1 MKHTERFTLRAQKA
15 IEEAYQASHQLGHS
29 YVGTE
34 HLLLGLMREGE
45 GLACRCL
52 RRSGLEESAV
62 TELVTASA
70 GRGTPGPPA
79 QGLTPKAKKT
89 IELACED
96 ARRLGHGF
104 VGTEHL
110 LMGILRQSDCAGT
123 RAVEEAGV
131 DPNKLYTDVL
141 GVFDRP
147 EYRARP
153 EEGGART
160 AARRTDTRTLDQYS
174 RDLTDL
180 AAKGR
185 LDPVVGR
192 EKELD
197 RVIQILSRRTKNNPV
212 LIGEPGVGK
221 TAVAEAL
228 ARRIAAGD
236 VPEHL
241 RKKRIVALDIPS
253 MLAGT
258 KYRGD
263 FEDRMKAVL
272 KEVSRAGDVIL
283 FVDEMHT
290 IIGAGAAE
298 GAIDAANILKPSLG
312 RGLIQ
317 VIGATTLEEY
327 RSHVEKD
334 AALERRFQP
343 VTVPEPG
350 REESVRILMG
360 LRDRYEA
367 HHGLVI
373 TDEAIRAAVAL
384 SARYIHDRFLPD
396 KAIDLI
402 DEAASRVRMA
412 GSKVPEPVREA
423 EERVQSLRAM
433 KEQAVKD
440 QDFEG
445 AASLRDQEMR
455 QRQALDEAR
464 SAWTAKA
471 GGLRRQVTAE
481 DVAAVVSGWT
491 GVPVESL
498 TREESERLSRLE
510 EIIHRRLIG
519 QEEAVSAVCRAI
531 RLGRVGLADPGRPVG
546 SFLFLGPTGVGK
558 TELCRALAEAVYGDE
573 SAIIRVD
580 MSEYMEKHAVSRLIG
595 APPGY
600 VGHDEGGYLTDKVR
614 RRPWS
619 VVLFDEMEK
628 AHEDVWG
635 LLLQILEDGVLT
647 DSHGRRADFKNTVV
661 VMTSNVGA
669 RAIAGGGHSLGFS
682 GREDTAGERYELLK
696 ERVMEEAQRVF
707 RPELLNRVD
716 AIVVFRALEREQIR
730 AIAAGMLE
738 KVAGRLKARD
748 ITVEAE
754 PEALDA
760 LGSQGY
766 DPDYGARP
774 LRRKLRQTVED
785 PLAEMLLTGALRP
798 GDRAKVVLRDGAIRV
813 EKVDGEGEG

>member
-1 MKHTERFTLRAQKA
+1 MKTDRFTERARKA
-15 IEEAYQASHQLGHS
+15 IEEAYEASRELGHS

-34 HLLLGLMREGE
+34 HLLIGLMREGE

-52 RRSGLEESAV
+52 RRSGLEAV
-62 TELVTASA
+62 RMTELVTSSA

-79 QGLTPKAKKT
+79 QGLTPKARRS
-89 IELACED
+89 IELACCD
-96 ARRLGHGF
+96 AARLGHSF

-110 LMGILRQSDCAGT
+110 LMGILRQADCAGT
-123 RAVEEAGV
+123 KAVEEAGV
-131 DPNKLYTDVL
+131 DPNKLYTDVMDI
-141 GVFDRP
+141 FDRP
-147 EYRARP
+147 DYRARQ
-153 EEGGART
+153 EDGGART
-160 AARRTDTRTLDQYS
+160 LPRRSDTRVLDQYS
-174 RDLTDL
+174 RDLTEM
-180 AAKGR
+180 AARGQ

-197 RVIQILSRRTKNNPV
+197 RVIQILSRRTKNNPI

-228 ARRIAAGD
+228 ARRMAAGD

-241 RKKRIVALDIPS
+241 RRKRIAALDIPS

-263 FEDRMKAVL
+263 FEDRVKTVL
-272 KEVSRAGDVIL
+272 REVARAGDVIL

-298 GAIDAANILKPSLG
+298 GAIDAANILKPALG
-312 RGLIQ
+312 RGQIQ
-317 VIGATTLEEY
+317 MIGATTLEEY
-327 RSHVEKD
+327 RTHVEKD

-343 VTVPEPG
+343 VTVSEPT
-350 REESVRILMG
+350 REESVRILTG

-367 HHGLVI
+367 HHGLTI
-373 TDEAIRAAVAL
+373 TDEAIRAAVDL
-384 SARYIHDRFLPD
+384 SSRYITDRFLPD
-396 KAIDLI
+396 KAVDLI

-412 GSKVPEPVREA
+412 GARVPEGIKAA
-423 EERVQSLRAM
+423 EERVLSLRAA
-433 KEQAVKD
+433 KEQAVKA

-445 AASLRDQEMR
+445 AASLRDQER
-455 QRQALDEAR
+455 QGRAELDAVR
-464 SAWTAKA
+464 GAWTARA
-471 GGLRRQVTAE
+471 GAARLQVGAE

-498 TREESERLSRLE
+498 TREESERLSHLE
-510 EIIHRRLIG
+510 EIIHRRIVG

-573 SAIIRVD
+573 QAVIRVD

-600 VGHDEGGYLTDKVR
+600 VGHDEGGYLTEKVR
-614 RRPWS
+614 RKPWS

-647 DSHGRRADFKNTVV
+647 DSRSRKTDFKNTVI

-669 RAIAGGGHSLGFS
+669 QQIVGGSRALGFS
-682 GREDTAGERYELLK
+682 GREETDRSRYEDMSGH
-696 ERVMEEAQRVF
+696 VMEEARRVF
-707 RPELLNRVD
+707 RPELLNRMD
-716 AIVVFRALEREQIR
+716 AIVVFRPLAKDELRT
-730 AIAAGMLE
+730 IAAGLMD
-738 KVAGRLKARD
+738 KVADRLRARG
-748 ITVEAE
+748 VELE
-754 PEALDA
+754 VTEQALDA
-760 LGSQGY
+760 LGAEGY
-766 DPDYGARP
+766 DPAYGARP
-774 LRRKLRQTVED
+774 LRRCVRRWVED
-785 PLAEMLLTGALRP
+785 PLAEMLLAGELTA
-798 GDRAKVVLRDGAIRV
+798 GDRARVTARDGRAAV
-813 EKVDGEGEG
+813 EKVDGEGK